1 MIRRICCLINMK
13 RRSRLRS
20 RPRPL
25 QNGQVWQIADSN
37 LRVEIVGKLLVHY
50 KLGKADA
57 KRTATSVSAKKEL
70 EKYLAANKA
79 ILVQE

>member
-1 MIRRICCLINMK
+1 MK
-13 RRSRLRS
+13 RRNRLH
-20 RPRPL
+20 PPPKPL
-25 QNGQVWQIADSN
+25 QSGQIWQIADSN

-70 EKYLAANKA
+70 EKYLTANKA